1 MLASKTTCFLSLI
14 PLWGSILSIAL
25 AGSSSV
31 AQTSIIP
38 GVNEGHCSE
47 IRGNAANTAFVCL
60 VWDHQPEN
68 FSEPRQIQIFRK
80 GEQPQTIESGEPIRE
95 WHFWRDGKQLAIHSG
110 ARGASGNFAL
120 YDTASGRPIERI
132 SGISDPRALPEWAK
146 SPSQLRDE
154 SVPEGPAYR
163 QQRTDWIAKVLD
175 RLNSIHPGM
184 KRKDLD
190 PILTTE
196 GGLST
201 RLQRT
206 YVFLDCKYI
215 KVDIRFK
222 AAAGTTDLFG
232 ESPEDLIESVSKP
245 YLEFSHY
252 D

>member
-1 MLASKTTCFLSLI
+1 MPTSKTARLLSLI
-14 PLWGSILSIAL
+14 SPWGSILSIAL

-38 GVNEGHCSE
+38 GVKEGHCSE
-47 IRGNAANTAFVCL
+47 ITGTSANTTFVCL
-60 VWDHQPEN
+60 VWDHLPEN
-68 FSEPRQIQIFRK
+68 FSEPRQIQIYRK

-120 YDTASGRPIERI
+120 YDTASGKPIERI
-132 SGISDPRALPEWAK
+132 SGISEPNSLPDWAK

-154 SVPEGPAYR
+154 SVTEGPAYR
-163 QQRTDWIAKVLD
+163 QQRIDWIAKVLD
-175 RLNSIHPGM
+175 RLNSIHYGM

-215 KVDIRFK
+215 KVDTRFK
-222 AAAGTTDLFG
+222 AAGGATNSFG

-245 YLEFSHY
+245 YLEFGHS